1 MNTKSLNQR
10 IENAETSASTETQNK
25 ESMKKGTFTLP
36 TLQEAQN
43 QYDNIGAYNQ
53 LQAMMKAGQ
62 KLSVKFYTGKD
73 NKPCAWIESNQ
84 VKGFRY
90 ELKEVSF
97 SGLMNYLIT
106 GETANFD
113 ASPMETQPLAEGSN
127 YALLVLKLMLEEHWG
142 IQFTPLFR
150 ERSNYIT
157 AQKVLRKGT
166 IYFCIQRTDEN
177 IELLRDYGVA
187 I

>member
-10 IENAETSASTETQNK
+10 IDNAETSASTELKNK
-25 ESMKKGTFTLP
+25 ENMRNGTFTLP
-36 TLQEAQN
+36 TLQEAQRH
-43 QYDNIGAYNQ
+43 YDNIGAYNQ

-73 NKPCAWIESNQ
+73 NKPCAWIESKQ
-84 VKGFRY
+84 VTGFRY
-90 ELKEVSF
+90 EVKDTSF
-97 SGLMNYLIT
+97 KGLMNYLMS
-106 GETANFD
+106 GEVADFD
-113 ASPMETQPLAEGSN
+113 ASPMEVQPLAEETN
-127 YALLVLKLMLEEHWG
+127 YALLVLKLMLEQHWG

-150 ERSNYIT
+150 ERANYIT

-166 IYFCIQRTDEN
+166 IYFRIPRTEEN
-177 IELLRDYGVA
+177 IELLRDYDVA

>member
-10 IENAETSASTETQNK
+10 IENAETSASTETKNK
-25 ESMKKGTFTLP
+25 ENMRKGTFTLP
-36 TLQEAQN
+36 TLQEAQR

-53 LQAMMKAGQ
+53 LQAMMNAGQ

-73 NKPCAWIESNQ
+73 NKPRAWIESKQ
-84 VKGFRY
+84 VAGFRY

-97 SGLMNYLIT
+97 TGLMNYLMS
-106 GETANFD
+106 GEIADFD

-142 IQFTPLFR
+142 VQFTPLFR

-157 AQKVLRKGT
+157 AQKAFRKG
-166 IYFCIQRTDEN
+166 IIFFRIPRTEEN
-177 IELLRDYGVA
+177 LELIREYGIA

>member
-1 MNTKSLNQR
+1 MNKKSFKQR
-10 IENAETSASTETQNK
+10 LDNAEISASVEQKETFDMGK
-25 ESMKKGTFTLP
+25 ETFTLP

-97 SGLMNYLIT
+97 SGLISYLIT
-106 GETANFD
+106 DETADFD

-166 IYFCIQRTDEN
+166 IYFRIPRTDEN

>member
-1 MNTKSLNQR
+1 MNTKSLNLR
-10 IENAETSASTETQNK
+10 IDNAETSASTGTQNK

-97 SGLMNYLIT
+97 SGLISYLIT
-106 GETANFD
+106 GETADFD
-113 ASPMETQPLAEGSN
+113 TSPMETQPLAEGSN
-127 YALLVLKLMLEEHWG
+127 YTLLVLKLMLEKHWG

-150 ERSNYIT
+150 ERANYIT
-157 AQKVLRKGT
+157 AQKAFRKG
-166 IYFCIQRTDEN
+166 IIFFRIPRTEEN
-177 IELLRDYGVA
+177 LELIREYGIA

>member
-1 MNTKSLNQR
+1 MNTKSLNLR
-10 IENAETSASTETQNK
+10 IDNAETSASTGTQNK
-25 ESMKKGTFTLP
+25 VSMKKGTFTLP

-97 SGLMNYLIT
+97 SGLISYLIT
-106 GETANFD
+106 GETADFD

-166 IYFCIQRTDEN
+166 IYFRIPRTDEN
-177 IELLRDYGVA
+177 VELLRDYDVT

>member
-1 MNTKSLNQR
+1 MERKNSSKQIN
-10 IENAETSASTETQNK
+10 NAEAPASVEQK
-25 ESMKKGTFTLP
+25 ETFTLP
-36 TLQEAQN
+36 NFLKAQS

-84 VKGFRY
+84 VAGFRY
-90 ELKEVSF
+90 EVKNTSF
-97 SGLMNYLIT
+97 KGLMNYLIT

-150 ERSNYIT
+150 DKSNYIT
-157 AQKVLRKGT
+157 AQKAFRKG
-166 IYFCIQRTDEN
+166 IIFFRIPRTEEN
-177 IELLRDYGVA
+177 LELIREYGIA

>member
-1 MNTKSLNQR
+1 MENKKVNTEVINT
-10 IENAETSASTETQNK
+10 ETSASTENKNK
-25 ESMKKGTFTLP
+25 ENMRKGTFTLP
-36 TLQEAQN
+36 TLLETQN

-73 NKPCAWIESNQ
+73 NKPCAWIESKQ
-84 VKGFRY
+84 VTGFRY
-90 ELKEVSF
+90 ELKDTSF
-97 SGLMNYLIT
+97 KGLMNYLLS
-106 GETANFD
+106 GEVADFD
-113 ASPMETQPLAEGSN
+113 SSPMEVQPLKEGTN
-127 YALLVLKLMLEEHWG
+127 YALLVLKLMLEEDWG

-166 IYFCIQRTDEN
+166 IYFRIPRTDEN
-177 IELLRDYGVA
+177 VELLRDYDVT

>member
-1 MNTKSLNQR
+1 MLVNKSKLE
-10 IENAETSASTETQNK
+10 IINAETSASTVTQNK
-25 ESMKKGTFTLP
+25 ESMREGTFTLP

-62 KLSVKFYTGKD
+62 NLSVKFYTGKD
-73 NKPCAWIESNQ
+73 NKCAWIESKQ
-84 VKGFRY
+84 VTGFRY
-90 ELKEVSF
+90 ELKNTSVK
-97 SGLMNYLIT
+97 GLMNYLIS
-106 GETANFD
+106 GEVTDFD
-113 ASPMETQPLAEGSN
+113 SSPMEVQPLKEGIN
-127 YALLVLKLMLEEHWG
+127 YALFVLELMLEQHWS

-150 ERSNYIT
+150 GRSNYIT

-166 IYFCIQRTDEN
+166 IHFRIPRTEEN
-177 IELLRDYGVA
+177 IELLRDYNVA

>member
-1 MNTKSLNQR
+1 MNTKSLNLR
-10 IENAETSASTETQNK
+10 IDNAETSASTGTQNK
-25 ESMKKGTFTLP
+25 VSMKKGTFTLP

-53 LQAMMKAGQ
+53 LQAMMNAGQ

-73 NKPCAWIESNQ
+73 NKPCAWIESKQ
-84 VKGFRY
+84 VAGFRY

-97 SGLMNYLIT
+97 SGLINYLIT
-106 GETANFD
+106 GNTADFD

-157 AQKVLRKGT
+157 AQKAFRKG
-166 IYFCIQRTDEN
+166 IIFFRIPRTEEN
-177 IELLRDYGVA
+177 LELIREYGIA

>member
-1 MNTKSLNQR
+1 MG
-10 IENAETSASTETQNK
+10 K
-25 ESMKKGTFTLP
+25 ETFTLP

-73 NKPCAWIESNQ
+73 NKPCAWIESKQ
-84 VKGFRY
+84 VAGFRY
-90 ELKEVSF
+90 KLKEVSF
-97 SGLMNYLIT
+97 SGLINYLIT
-106 GETANFD
+106 GEAADFD

-157 AQKVLRKGT
+157 VQKAFRKG
-166 IYFCIQRTDEN
+166 IIFFRIPRTEEN
-177 IELLRDYGVA
+177 LELIREYGIA

>member
-1 MNTKSLNQR
+1 MNKKSFKQR
-10 IENAETSASTETQNK
+10 LDNAEISASVEQKETFDMGK
-25 ESMKKGTFTLP
+25 ETFTLP

-73 NKPCAWIESNQ
+73 YKPCAWIESNQ

-97 SGLMNYLIT
+97 SGLISYLIT
-106 GETANFD
+106 GETADFD

>member
-1 MNTKSLNQR
+1 MENKKVNPEV
-10 IENAETSASTETQNK
+10 INAETSASTETKNK

-36 TLQEAQN
+36 TLQEAHN

-73 NKPCAWIESNQ
+73 NKPCTWIESKQ

-97 SGLMNYLIT
+97 SGLINYLIT
-106 GETANFD
+106 SEAADFD

-142 IQFTPLFR
+142 VQFTPLFR

-157 AQKVLRKGT
+157 AQKAFRKG
-166 IYFCIQRTDEN
+166 IIFFRIPRTEEN
-177 IELLRDYGVA
+177 LELIREYGIA

>member
-1 MNTKSLNQR
+1 MNTKSFNQR
-10 IENAETSASTETQNK
+10 TDNTETSASTETK
-25 ESMKKGTFTLP
+25 SKVSMKKGTFTLP
-36 TLQEAQN
+36 TLQESQS

-53 LQAMMKAGQ
+53 LQVMMKAGQ

-73 NKPCAWIESNQ
+73 NKPCAWIESKQ

-97 SGLMNYLIT
+97 SGLINYLIT
-106 GETANFD
+106 GKTADFD
-113 ASPMETQPLAEGSN
+113 ASPMESQPLAEGAN
-127 YALLVLKLMLEEHWG
+127 YALLVLKLMLKEHWS

-157 AQKVLRKGT
+157 AQKAFQKG
-166 IYFCIQRTDEN
+166 IIFFRIPRTEEN
-177 IELLRDYGVA
+177 LELIREYGIA

>member
-1 MNTKSLNQR
+1 
-10 IENAETSASTETQNK
+10 
-25 ESMKKGTFTLP
+25 MKKGTFTLP

-73 NKPCAWIESNQ
+73 NKPCTWIESKQ

-97 SGLMNYLIT
+97 SGLINYLIT
-106 GETANFD
+106 SEAADFD

-142 IQFTPLFR
+142 VQFTPLFR

-157 AQKVLRKGT
+157 AQKAFRKG
-166 IYFCIQRTDEN
+166 IIFFRIPRTEEN
-177 IELLRDYGVA
+177 LELIREYGIA

>member
-1 MNTKSLNQR
+1 M
-10 IENAETSASTETQNK
+10 
-25 ESMKKGTFTLP
+25 P

-53 LQAMMKAGQ
+53 LKAMMKAGQ

-73 NKPCAWIESNQ
+73 NKPCAWIESKQ

-97 SGLMNYLIT
+97 SGLINYLIT
-106 GETANFD
+106 SEAADFD

-142 IQFTPLFR
+142 VQFTPLFR

-157 AQKVLRKGT
+157 AQKAFRKG
-166 IYFCIQRTDEN
+166 IIFFRIPRTEEN
-177 IELLRDYGVA
+177 LELIREYGIA

>member
-1 MNTKSLNQR
+1 MNQR
-10 IENAETSASTETQNK
+10 IDNAETSASTGTQNK
-25 ESMKKGTFTLP
+25 ESMREGTFTLP

-62 KLSVKFYTGKD
+62 NLSVKFYTGKD
-73 NKPCAWIESNQ
+73 NKPCAWIESKQ
-84 VKGFRY
+84 VTGFRY
-90 ELKEVSF
+90 EVKGTSVK
-97 SGLMNYLIT
+97 GLMNYLIS
-106 GETANFD
+106 GEVADFD
-113 ASPMETQPLAEGSN
+113 SSPMEVQPLKEGIN
-127 YALLVLKLMLEEHWG
+127 YALFVLELMLEQHWS

-150 ERSNYIT
+150 GRANYIT

-166 IYFCIQRTDEN
+166 IYFRIPRTEEN
-177 IELLRDYGVA
+177 IELLRDYNVA

>member
-10 IENAETSASTETQNK
+10 IENAETSASTETKNK
-25 ESMKKGTFTLP
+25 ENMRKGTFTLP
-36 TLQEAQN
+36 TLQEAQR

-73 NKPCAWIESNQ
+73 NKPCAWIESKQ
-84 VKGFRY
+84 VAGFRY
-90 ELKEVSF
+90 EVKNTSF
-97 SGLMNYLIT
+97 KGLMNYLIT
-106 GETANFD
+106 GETADFD

-150 ERSNYIT
+150 DKSNYIT
-157 AQKVLRKGT
+157 AQKAFRKG
-166 IYFCIQRTDEN
+166 IIFFRVPRTEEN
-177 IELLRDYGVA
+177 LELIREYGIA

>member
-1 MNTKSLNQR
+1 MENKKVNTEVINT
-10 IENAETSASTETQNK
+10 ETSASTENKNK
-25 ESMKKGTFTLP
+25 ENMRKGTFTLP
-36 TLQEAQN
+36 TLQESQS

-73 NKPCAWIESNQ
+73 NKPCAWIESKQ

-97 SGLMNYLIT
+97 SGLINYLIT
-106 GETANFD
+106 SEAADFD

-142 IQFTPLFR
+142 VQFTPLFR

-157 AQKVLRKGT
+157 AQKAFRKG
-166 IYFCIQRTDEN
+166 IIFFRVPRTEEN
-177 IELLRDYGVA
+177 LELIREYGIA

>member
-1 MNTKSLNQR
+1 MYKRALQER
-10 IENAETSASTETQNK
+10 LDNAEISASVEQKETFDMGK
-25 ESMKKGTFTLP
+25 ETFTLP

-73 NKPCAWIESNQ
+73 NKPCAWIESKQ
-84 VKGFRY
+84 VAGFRY
-90 ELKEVSF
+90 KLKEVSF
-97 SGLMNYLIT
+97 SGLINYLIT
-106 GETANFD
+106 GEAADFD

-157 AQKVLRKGT
+157 AQKAFRKG
-166 IYFCIQRTDEN
+166 IIFFRIPRTEEN
-177 IELLRDYGVA
+177 LELIREYGIA

>member
-1 MNTKSLNQR
+1 MNKKSFKQR
-10 IENAETSASTETQNK
+10 LDNAEISTSVEQKETFDMGK
-25 ESMKKGTFTLP
+25 ETFTLP

-53 LQAMMKAGQ
+53 LQAMMNAGQ

-84 VKGFRY
+84 VAGFRY
-90 ELKEVSF
+90 EVKNTSF
-97 SGLMNYLIT
+97 KGLMNYLMS
-106 GETANFD
+106 GEIADFD
-113 ASPMETQPLAEGSN
+113 TSPMEILPLKEETD

-166 IYFCIQRTDEN
+166 IYFRIQRTDEN

>member
-1 MNTKSLNQR
+1 MKNNNANKKVK
-10 IENAETSASTETQNK
+10 NAEVSASTGTQNK
-25 ESMKKGTFTLP
+25 ESMREGTFTLP

-53 LQAMMKAGQ
+53 LQAMMNAGQ
-62 KLSVKFYTGKD
+62 KLSVKFYTGKG
-73 NKPCAWIESNQ
+73 NKPCAWIESKQ
-84 VKGFRY
+84 VAGFRY
-90 ELKEVSF
+90 EVKNTSF
-97 SGLMNYLIT
+97 KGLMNYLIT
-106 GETANFD
+106 GETADFD

-142 IQFTPLFR
+142 VQFTPLFR

-177 IELLRDYGVA
+177 IELLRDYSVA

>member
-1 MNTKSLNQR
+1 MNTKSFNQR
-10 IENAETSASTETQNK
+10 TDNTETSASTETK
-25 ESMKKGTFTLP
+25 SKVSMKKGTFTLP
-36 TLQEAQN
+36 TLQESQS

-53 LQAMMKAGQ
+53 LQAMMNAGQ

-73 NKPCAWIESNQ
+73 NKPCAWIESKQ

-97 SGLMNYLIT
+97 TGLMNYLMS
-106 GETANFD
+106 GEIADFD
-113 ASPMETQPLAEGSN
+113 ASPMEAQPLAEGTN
-127 YALLVLKLMLEEHWG
+127 YALLVLKLMLEQHWD

-150 ERSNYIT
+150 ERSNYLT

-166 IYFCIQRTDEN
+166 IYFRILRTDEN
-177 IELLRDYGVA
+177 IGLLRDYSVA

>member
-1 MNTKSLNQR
+1 MNKKYLNQR
-10 IENAETSASTETQNK
+10 IDNVETSASTGTQNK
-25 ESMKKGTFTLP
+25 ESMREGTFTLP

-73 NKPCAWIESNQ
+73 NKPCAWIESKQ
-84 VKGFRY
+84 VAGFRY
-90 ELKEVSF
+90 ELKDTSF
-97 SGLMNYLIT
+97 KGLMNYLIS
-106 GETANFD
+106 GEVTDFD
-113 ASPMETQPLAEGSN
+113 SSPMEVQPLKEGIN
-127 YALLVLKLMLEEHWG
+127 YALFVLELMLEQHWS

-150 ERSNYIT
+150 GRSNYIT

-166 IYFCIQRTDEN
+166 IYFRIPRTEEN
-177 IELLRDYGVA
+177 IELLRDYNVA

>member
-10 IENAETSASTETQNK
+10 IENAKTSASTEIKNK
-25 ESMKKGTFTLP
+25 ENMRKGTFTLP

-53 LQAMMKAGQ
+53 LQAMMQAGQ

-73 NKPCAWIESNQ
+73 NKPCAWIESKQ
-84 VKGFRY
+84 VAGFRY

-97 SGLMNYLIT
+97 SGLINYLIT
-106 GETANFD
+106 GDTADFD

-157 AQKVLRKGT
+157 AQKAFRKG
-166 IYFCIQRTDEN
+166 IIFFRIPRTEEN
-177 IELLRDYGVA
+177 LELIREYGIA

>member
-10 IENAETSASTETQNK
+10 IENAETSASTETKNK
-25 ESMKKGTFTLP
+25 ENMRKGTFTLP
-36 TLQEAQN
+36 TLQEAQR

-53 LQAMMKAGQ
+53 LQAMMNAGQ
-62 KLSVKFYTGKD
+62 KLSVKFYTGKG
-73 NKPCAWIESNQ
+73 NKPCAWIESKQ
-84 VKGFRY
+84 VAGFRY
-90 ELKEVSF
+90 EVKNTSF
-97 SGLMNYLIT
+97 KGLMNYLIT
-106 GETANFD
+106 GETADFD

-142 IQFTPLFR
+142 VQFTPLFR

-157 AQKVLRKGT
+157 AQKAFRKG
-166 IYFCIQRTDEN
+166 IIFFRIPRTEEN
-177 IELLRDYGVA
+177 LELIREYGIA

>member
-1 MNTKSLNQR
+1 MNTKSFNQR
-10 IENAETSASTETQNK
+10 TDNTETSASTETKNK
-25 ESMKKGTFTLP
+25 VSMKKGTFTLP
-36 TLQEAQN
+36 TLQESQS

-53 LQAMMKAGQ
+53 LQVMMKAGQ

-97 SGLMNYLIT
+97 SGLINYLIT
-106 GETANFD
+106 GETADFD
-113 ASPMETQPLAEGSN
+113 TSPMEAQPLAEGSN
-127 YALLVLKLMLEEHWG
+127 YALLVLELMLEEHWG

-157 AQKVLRKGT
+157 AQKAFRKG
-166 IYFCIQRTDEN
+166 IIFFRIPRTEEN
-177 IELLRDYGVA
+177 LELIREYGIA

>member
-10 IENAETSASTETQNK
+10 IENAEVSASTETKNT
-25 ESMKKGTFTLP
+25 ENMRKGTFTLP
-36 TLQEAQN
+36 TLQEAQR

-53 LQAMMKAGQ
+53 LQVMMNAGQ

-73 NKPCAWIESNQ
+73 NKPCAWIESKQ
-84 VKGFRY
+84 VAGFRY

-97 SGLMNYLIT
+97 TGLMNYLMS
-106 GETANFD
+106 GEIADFD
-113 ASPMETQPLAEGSN
+113 ASPMDAQPLAEGTN
-127 YALLVLKLMLEEHWG
+127 YALLVLKLMLEQHWG

-150 ERSNYIT
+150 ERSNYLT

-166 IYFCIQRTDEN
+166 IYFRIPRTEKN
-177 IELLRDYGVA
+177 LELIREYEVA

>member
-1 MNTKSLNQR
+1 MHKRALKQR
-10 IENAETSASTETQNK
+10 LDNAEISASVEQKETFDMGK
-25 ESMKKGTFTLP
+25 ETFTLP
-36 TLQEAQN
+36 TLQEAQR

-53 LQAMMKAGQ
+53 LQAMMNAGQ

-73 NKPCAWIESNQ
+73 NKPCAWIESKQ
-84 VKGFRY
+84 VAGFRY

-97 SGLMNYLIT
+97 SGLINYLIT
-106 GETANFD
+106 SEAADFD

-157 AQKVLRKGT
+157 AQKAFRKG
-166 IYFCIQRTDEN
+166 IIFFRIPRTEEN
-177 IELLRDYGVA
+177 LELIREYGIA

>member
-1 MNTKSLNQR
+1 M
-10 IENAETSASTETQNK
+10 ENKKVNPEVINVETSASTELKNK
-25 ESMKKGTFTLP
+25 ENMRKGTFTLP
-36 TLQEAQN
+36 TLQESQS

-53 LQAMMKAGQ
+53 LQTMMNAGQ

-73 NKPCAWIESNQ
+73 NKPCAWIESKQ

-90 ELKEVSF
+90 ELKKVSF
-97 SGLMNYLIT
+97 EGLMSYLMT
-106 GETANFD
+106 GEIADFD
-113 ASPMETQPLAEGSN
+113 ASPMEIQPLEEETN
-127 YALLVLKLMLEEHWG
+127 YALLVLKLMLEQHWG

-166 IYFCIQRTDEN
+166 IYFRIPRTGEN